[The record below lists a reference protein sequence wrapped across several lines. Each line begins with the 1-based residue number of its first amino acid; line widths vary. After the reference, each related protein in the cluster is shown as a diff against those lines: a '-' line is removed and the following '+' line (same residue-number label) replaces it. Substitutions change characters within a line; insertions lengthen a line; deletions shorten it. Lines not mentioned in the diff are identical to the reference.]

1 MAHQMVVHRWWRRD
15 RESQREEAAGAQRLK
30 LKCSPKWCGACA
42 AKPKSAYLWPLVW
55 GLGSLFS
62 LLVFFRLFLFVFIFI
77 YFFFALGSLAPWG
90 LAFVKMHLWSYFVV
104 VLLLPFLRVW
114 LCVCLG
120 SIFFLYLCSLL
131 LCAQRRRRKIS
142 QGVASLSGV
151 SAMAS
156 PSCLSLSL
164 YPITHP
170 ISERSATKAATFPIH
185 FCRDSTFTD
194 LTKYSPRL
202 FMWNLRTKKENLV
215 W

>member
-1 MAHQMVVHRWWRRD
+1 MRRMRSEAEVGLFMAF
-15 RESQREEAAGAQRLK
+15 
-30 LKCSPKWCGACA
+30 
-42 AKPKSAYLWPLVW
+42 
-55 GLGSLFS
+55 GLGLRF
-62 LLVFFRLFLFVFIFI
+62 FIFSVGFLSFI
-77 YFFFALGSLAPWG
+77 LFRFYFYLFFFALGSLAPWG

-120 SIFFLYLCSLL
+120 SIFFFLYLCSLL

>member
-62 LLVFFRLFLFVFIFI
+62 LLVFFRLFFFVFIFI

-90 LAFVKMHLWSYFVV
+90 LPFVKMHLWSYFVV

-114 LCVCLG
+114 LCVCAWAVFFF
-120 SIFFLYLCSLL
+120 IFMFFIIM
-131 LCAQRRRRKIS
+131 CAEKTKENFTRRRQFVWRVCH
-142 QGVASLSGV
+142 GLSIL
-151 SAMAS
+151 
-156 PSCLSLSL
+156 PLSL

-170 ISERSATKAATFPIH
+170 ISERSATKEIQ
-185 FCRDSTFTD
+185 
-194 LTKYSPRL
+194 RL
-202 FMWNLRTKKENLV
+202 RI
-215 W
+215 